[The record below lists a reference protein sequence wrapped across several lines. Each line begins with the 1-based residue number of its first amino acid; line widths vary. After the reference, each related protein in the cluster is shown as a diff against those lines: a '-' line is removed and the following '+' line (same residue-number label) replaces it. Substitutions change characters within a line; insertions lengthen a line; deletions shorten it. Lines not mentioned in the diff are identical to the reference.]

1 MVFESKFYDI
11 LDVSTDASEDVLKKN
26 YRKLAL
32 KFHPD
37 KNPDGGEKFK
47 DISMAYNTLSDPE
60 KRKIY
65 DLKGEKGLNS
75 SKKPPPPQTDSDD
88 EDEESDETLE
98 DEEESSDDDD
108 MRNQMA

>member
-1 MVFESKFYDI
+1 MVFEKKFYDI
-11 LDVSTDASEDVLKKN
+11 LGVSTDAPEEVLKKN

-60 KRKIY
+60 KRKLY
-65 DLKGEKGLNS
+65 DLKGEKGLSISKQALRS
-75 SKKPPPPQTDSDD
+75 SCELLRLCRLDRTACMSKVVMSPACQ
-88 EDEESDETLE
+88 L
-98 DEEESSDDDD
+98 
-108 MRNQMA
+108 